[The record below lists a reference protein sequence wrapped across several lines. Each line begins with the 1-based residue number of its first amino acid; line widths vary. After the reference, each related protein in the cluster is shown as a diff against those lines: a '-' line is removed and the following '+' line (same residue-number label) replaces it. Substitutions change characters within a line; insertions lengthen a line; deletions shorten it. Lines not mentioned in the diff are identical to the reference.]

1 MRWDGDVGL
10 GFGKT
15 VGHLG
20 SGNWIDISWII
31 SRTFKSVLWRLEE
44 GFVIFGAVLDQAPEK
59 SCSRS
64 PPLDCRSQPSSQLP
78 LVFSLSPNPHL
89 LNS

>member
-1 MRWDGDVGL
+1 MLVGVWA
-10 GFGKT
+10 FGKT

-20 SGNWIDISWII
+20 SGNWIDVSWII
-31 SRTFKSVLWRLEE
+31 LRTLKSVLWRLKE

-64 PPLDCRSQPSSQLP
+64 PPLGCRSQPSSQLP
-78 LVFSLSPNPHL
+78 LVFSPCSKPP
-89 LNS
+89 SS